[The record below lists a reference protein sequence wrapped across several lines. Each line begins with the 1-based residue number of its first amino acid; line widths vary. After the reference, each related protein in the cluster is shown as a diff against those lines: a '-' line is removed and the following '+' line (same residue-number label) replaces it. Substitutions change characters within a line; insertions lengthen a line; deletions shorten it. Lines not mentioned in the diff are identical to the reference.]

1 MPKVQKETDF
11 LLRLADLEDEVAM
24 LRRTT
29 RGRDEVPF
37 FPTSFRGL
45 VYEDPTTWTTVWETI
60 LTPRMGTLSLG
71 LMFVGDQVSG
81 VNTGGEW
88 QILLDSSTV
97 LTSGN
102 VPANFAF
109 TYPSVPIDLTLYR
122 GVDQLQVRI
131 QTRRTSGATTGGR
144 YGGGGAIGSGL
155 RFARLL

>member
-11 LLRLADLEDEVAM
+11 LLRLADLEDAVAM
-24 LRRTT
+24 LQRTK

-71 LMFVGDQVSG
+71 LMFVGDSVGG

-88 QILLDSSTV
+88 QIILDSSTV

-102 VPANFAF
+102 VPATF
-109 TYPSVPIDLTLYR
+109 TYTFPSVPIDLTPYR
-122 GVDQLQVRI
+122 GVDQLQVRV
-131 QTRRTSGATTGGR
+131 QTRRTSGATTGGL
-144 YGGGGAIGSGL
+144 YGGGGAIGSSL